1 MISARKLRANRANS
15 RRSTGPKTSAGR
27 ATAARNSRR
36 HGLAIPI
43 PSDPALSAEV
53 DAMAQMIAGN
63 DSPELIEAARR
74 IAEAEV
80 DVIRVRRARRELL
93 SQTLSASRGRP
104 IGPRRLRQRLE
115 LLDRAVRITTKGR
128 MLPTE
133 LSDALIRMEAEEE
146 RSKML
151 PFFGHEFA
159 IIDRYERRA
168 LSRRKFTIRAFDEAR
183 AAVITAKKFSE
194 GFEVSIILTTTRP
207 DFWPNEAKPKNL
219 DRSTTQNTMSLGR
232 GLPQPISHLKKQKL
246 RERLGSFALTRRAV
260 FAISAVPLTYSA
272 EPMTTASSPLI
283 RSRALLFS

>member
-15 RRSTGPKTSAGR
+15 RRRTGPKTSAGR

-104 IGPRRLRQRLE
+104 I
-115 LLDRAVRITTKGR
+115 V
-128 MLPTE
+128 
-133 LSDALIRMEAEEE
+133 
-146 RSKML
+146 
-151 PFFGHEFA
+151 
-159 IIDRYERRA
+159 
-168 LSRRKFTIRAFDEAR
+168 
-183 AAVITAKKFSE
+183 
-194 GFEVSIILTTTRP
+194 VSIIVPRTPLRT
-207 DFWPNEAKPKNL
+207 
-219 DRSTTQNTMSLGR
+219 SL
-232 GLPQPISHLKKQKL
+232 Q
-246 RERLGSFALTRRAV
+246 
-260 FAISAVPLTYSA
+260 
-272 EPMTTASSPLI
+272 
-283 RSRALLFS
+283 

>member
-36 HGLAIPI
+36 HSLAIPI

-53 DAMAQMIAGN
+53 DAIAQMIAGN

-74 IAEAEV
+74 ITEAEV

-151 PFFGHEFA
+151 PFFGPEFA
-159 IIDRYERRA
+159 
-168 LSRRKFTIRAFDEAR
+168 
-183 AAVITAKKFSE
+183 VIAP
-194 GFEVSIILTTTRP
+194 R
-207 DFWPNEAKPKNL
+207 
-219 DRSTTQNTMSLGR
+219 
-232 GLPQPISHLKKQKL
+232 
-246 RERLGSFALTRRAV
+246 
-260 FAISAVPLTYSA
+260 
-272 EPMTTASSPLI
+272 
-283 RSRALLFS
+283 

>member
-1 MISARKLRANRANS
+1 MISARKLRANRATS

-36 HGLAIPI
+36 HSLAIPI

-53 DAMAQMIAGN
+53 DAIAQMIAGN

-74 IAEAEV
+74 ITEAEV

-151 PFFGHEFA
+151 PFFGPEFA
-159 IIDRYERRA
+159 VIDRYERRA
-168 LSRRKFTIRAFDEAR
+168 LSRRKFAIRAFDEAR
-183 AAVITAKKFSE
+183 PAVITAKKFSD
-194 GFEVSIILTTTRP
+194 GFEVS
-207 DFWPNEAKPKNL
+207 
-219 DRSTTQNTMSLGR
+219 
-232 GLPQPISHLKKQKL
+232 
-246 RERLGSFALTRRAV
+246 
-260 FAISAVPLTYSA
+260 
-272 EPMTTASSPLI
+272 
-283 RSRALLFS
+283 

>member
-36 HGLAIPI
+36 HSLAIPI

-53 DAMAQMIAGN
+53 DAIAQMIAGN

-74 IAEAEV
+74 ITEAEV

-151 PFFGHEFA
+151 PFFGPEFA
-159 IIDRYERRA
+159 VIDRYERRA
-168 LSRRKFTIRAFDEAR
+168 LSRRKFAIRTFDEAR
-183 AAVITAKKFSE
+183 PAVITAKKFSD
-194 GFEVSIILTTTRP
+194 GFEVS
-207 DFWPNEAKPKNL
+207 
-219 DRSTTQNTMSLGR
+219 
-232 GLPQPISHLKKQKL
+232 
-246 RERLGSFALTRRAV
+246 
-260 FAISAVPLTYSA
+260 
-272 EPMTTASSPLI
+272 
-283 RSRALLFS
+283 

>member
-1 MISARKLRANRANS
+1 MISTRKLRANRANS

-36 HGLAIPI
+36 HSLAIPI

-53 DAMAQMIAGN
+53 DAIAQMIAGN

-74 IAEAEV
+74 ITEAEV

-151 PFFGHEFA
+151 PFFGPEFA
-159 IIDRYERRA
+159 VIDRYERRA
-168 LSRRKFTIRAFDEAR
+168 LSRRKFAIRAFDEAR
-183 AAVITAKKFSE
+183 PAVITAKKFSD
-194 GFEVSIILTTTRP
+194 GFEVS
-207 DFWPNEAKPKNL
+207 
-219 DRSTTQNTMSLGR
+219 
-232 GLPQPISHLKKQKL
+232 
-246 RERLGSFALTRRAV
+246 
-260 FAISAVPLTYSA
+260 
-272 EPMTTASSPLI
+272 
-283 RSRALLFS
+283 

>member
-1 MISARKLRANRANS
+1 MISARKLRANRANR

-36 HGLAIPI
+36 HSLAIPI

-53 DAMAQMIAGN
+53 DAIAQMIAGN

-74 IAEAEV
+74 ITEAEV

-151 PFFGHEFA
+151 PFFGPEFA
-159 IIDRYERRA
+159 VIDRYERRA
-168 LSRRKFTIRAFDEAR
+168 LSRRKFAIRAFDEAR
-183 AAVITAKKFSE
+183 PAVITAKKFSD
-194 GFEVSIILTTTRP
+194 GFEVS
-207 DFWPNEAKPKNL
+207 
-219 DRSTTQNTMSLGR
+219 
-232 GLPQPISHLKKQKL
+232 
-246 RERLGSFALTRRAV
+246 
-260 FAISAVPLTYSA
+260 
-272 EPMTTASSPLI
+272 
-283 RSRALLFS
+283 

>member
-36 HGLAIPI
+36 HSLAIPI

-53 DAMAQMIAGN
+53 DAIAQMIAGN

-74 IAEAEV
+74 ITEAEV

-151 PFFGHEFA
+151 PFFGPEFA
-159 IIDRYERRA
+159 VIDRYERRA
-168 LSRRKFTIRAFDEAR
+168 LSRRKFAIRAFDEAR
-183 AAVITAKKFSE
+183 PEVITAKKFSD
-194 GFEVSIILTTTRP
+194 GFEVS
-207 DFWPNEAKPKNL
+207 
-219 DRSTTQNTMSLGR
+219 
-232 GLPQPISHLKKQKL
+232 
-246 RERLGSFALTRRAV
+246 
-260 FAISAVPLTYSA
+260 
-272 EPMTTASSPLI
+272 
-283 RSRALLFS
+283 

>member
-36 HGLAIPI
+36 HSLAIPI

-53 DAMAQMIAGN
+53 DAIAQMIAGN
-63 DSPELIEAARR
+63 DSPELIEAALR

-151 PFFGHEFA
+151 PFFGPEFA

-168 LSRRKFTIRAFDEAR
+168 LSRRKFAIRAFDEAR
-183 AAVITAKKFSE
+183 PAVITAKKFSD
-194 GFEVSIILTTTRP
+194 GFEVS
-207 DFWPNEAKPKNL
+207 
-219 DRSTTQNTMSLGR
+219 
-232 GLPQPISHLKKQKL
+232 
-246 RERLGSFALTRRAV
+246 
-260 FAISAVPLTYSA
+260 
-272 EPMTTASSPLI
+272 
-283 RSRALLFS
+283 

>member
-36 HGLAIPI
+36 HSLAIPI

-53 DAMAQMIAGN
+53 DAIAQMIAGN

-74 IAEAEV
+74 ITEAEV

-133 LSDALIRMEAEEE
+133 LSDALIRMDAEEE

-151 PFFGHEFA
+151 PFFGPEFA

-168 LSRRKFTIRAFDEAR
+168 LSRRKFAIRAFDEAR
-183 AAVITAKKFSE
+183 PAVITAKKFSD
-194 GFEVSIILTTTRP
+194 GFEVS
-207 DFWPNEAKPKNL
+207 
-219 DRSTTQNTMSLGR
+219 
-232 GLPQPISHLKKQKL
+232 
-246 RERLGSFALTRRAV
+246 
-260 FAISAVPLTYSA
+260 
-272 EPMTTASSPLI
+272 
-283 RSRALLFS
+283 

>member
-15 RRSTGPKTSAGR
+15 RRSTGPKTIAGQ

-63 DSPELIEAARR
+63 DSPEVIEAARR

-80 DVIRVRRARRELL
+80 DVIRVRRAREELL

-104 IGPRRLRQRLE
+104 IEPRRLRQRLE
-115 LLDRAVRITTKGR
+115 LLDRAV
-128 MLPTE
+128 PTE
-133 LSDALIRMEAEEE
+133 LSDALISMQAEDE

-151 PFFGHEFA
+151 PVFGPEFA

-168 LSRRKFTIRAFDEAR
+168 LSRRKFAIRAFDKAC
-183 AAVITAKKFSE
+183 SC
-194 GFEVSIILTTTRP
+194 
-207 DFWPNEAKPKNL
+207 
-219 DRSTTQNTMSLGR
+219 
-232 GLPQPISHLKKQKL
+232 
-246 RERLGSFALTRRAV
+246 
-260 FAISAVPLTYSA
+260 
-272 EPMTTASSPLI
+272 
-283 RSRALLFS
+283 

>member
-36 HGLAIPI
+36 HSLAIPI

-53 DAMAQMIAGN
+53 DAIAQMIAGN

-74 IAEAEV
+74 ITEAEV

-133 LSDALIRMEAEEE
+133 LSDALIRMDAEEE

-151 PFFGHEFA
+151 PFFGPEFA
-159 IIDRYERRA
+159 VIDRYERRA
-168 LSRRKFTIRAFDEAR
+168 LSRRKFAIRAFDEAR
-183 AAVITAKKFSE
+183 PAVITAKKFSD
-194 GFEVSIILTTTRP
+194 GFEVS
-207 DFWPNEAKPKNL
+207 
-219 DRSTTQNTMSLGR
+219 
-232 GLPQPISHLKKQKL
+232 
-246 RERLGSFALTRRAV
+246 
-260 FAISAVPLTYSA
+260 
-272 EPMTTASSPLI
+272 
-283 RSRALLFS
+283 

>member
-151 PFFGHEFA
+151 PFFGPEFA
-159 IIDRYERRA
+159 VIVRYERRA
-168 LSRRKFTIRAFDEAR
+168 LSRRKFAIRAFDEDR
-183 AAVITAKKFSE
+183 PEVITSKMFSD
-194 GFEVSIILTTTRP
+194 GFEVS
-207 DFWPNEAKPKNL
+207 
-219 DRSTTQNTMSLGR
+219 
-232 GLPQPISHLKKQKL
+232 
-246 RERLGSFALTRRAV
+246 
-260 FAISAVPLTYSA
+260 
-272 EPMTTASSPLI
+272 
-283 RSRALLFS
+283 

>member
-1 MISARKLRANRANS
+1 MISARKLRAYRANS

-36 HGLAIPI
+36 HSLAIPI

-53 DAMAQMIAGN
+53 DAIAQMIAGN

-74 IAEAEV
+74 ITEAEV

-151 PFFGHEFA
+151 PFFGPEFA
-159 IIDRYERRA
+159 VIDRYERRA
-168 LSRRKFTIRAFDEAR
+168 LSRRKFAIRAFDEAR
-183 AAVITAKKFSE
+183 PAVITAKKFSD
-194 GFEVSIILTTTRP
+194 GFEVS
-207 DFWPNEAKPKNL
+207 
-219 DRSTTQNTMSLGR
+219 
-232 GLPQPISHLKKQKL
+232 
-246 RERLGSFALTRRAV
+246 
-260 FAISAVPLTYSA
+260 
-272 EPMTTASSPLI
+272 
-283 RSRALLFS
+283 

>member
-1 MISARKLRANRANS
+1 MISARKVRANRANS

-36 HGLAIPI
+36 HSLAIPI

-53 DAMAQMIAGN
+53 DAIAQMIAGN

-74 IAEAEV
+74 ITEAEV

-151 PFFGHEFA
+151 PFFGPEFA

-168 LSRRKFTIRAFDEAR
+168 LSRRKFAIRAFDEAR
-183 AAVITAKKFSE
+183 PAVITAKKFSD
-194 GFEVSIILTTTRP
+194 GFEVS
-207 DFWPNEAKPKNL
+207 
-219 DRSTTQNTMSLGR
+219 
-232 GLPQPISHLKKQKL
+232 
-246 RERLGSFALTRRAV
+246 
-260 FAISAVPLTYSA
+260 
-272 EPMTTASSPLI
+272 
-283 RSRALLFS
+283 

>member
-36 HGLAIPI
+36 HSLAIPI

-53 DAMAQMIAGN
+53 DAIAQMIAGN

-151 PFFGHEFA
+151 PFFGPEFA
-159 IIDRYERRA
+159 VIDRYERRA
-168 LSRRKFTIRAFDEAR
+168 LSRRKFAIRAFDEAR
-183 AAVITAKKFSE
+183 PAVITAKKFSD
-194 GFEVSIILTTTRP
+194 GFEVS
-207 DFWPNEAKPKNL
+207 
-219 DRSTTQNTMSLGR
+219 
-232 GLPQPISHLKKQKL
+232 
-246 RERLGSFALTRRAV
+246 
-260 FAISAVPLTYSA
+260 
-272 EPMTTASSPLI
+272 
-283 RSRALLFS
+283 

>member
-194 GFEVSIILTTTRP
+194 GFEVL
-207 DFWPNEAKPKNL
+207 
-219 DRSTTQNTMSLGR
+219 
-232 GLPQPISHLKKQKL
+232 
-246 RERLGSFALTRRAV
+246 
-260 FAISAVPLTYSA
+260 
-272 EPMTTASSPLI
+272 
-283 RSRALLFS
+283 